1 MNIDLSRIIRESID
15 DLIYDDIISEAI
27 DDTVLLAEARDDT
40 KRARYERELNKLK
53 KAAKKLGLQD
63 EDIDKLSDVKLKK
76 LIKQAKEENKNKN
89 LTQTGPVKTDDAK
102 ELDKNSSVD
111 GVDPKVGPVNPV
123 APENTEG
130 KGSEIPVYDGES
142 TNYIIPTTKIDGD
155 DGEPANGEKPTTGG
169 ESRTGEERTTT
180 DGETPTGTD
189 PTNPEGKTDQT
200 DKTQETAQQ
209 LFEKYNFKQ
218 YSDQLRRLIG
228 NGIDPKPVAD
238 DQNAV
243 KFINGFNQFLYA
255 VITAIENNSIA
266 KVPGSNGGYGS
277 VGPYRNPY
285 EESPFRTAIQAPGNI
300 IGAAAD
306 AAEGAVSAVPGL
318 NQLYGGV
325 FGAFNKGRNEQ
336 ERLNNQI
343 RSNYIQYQNAKNSS
357 QDIGNTVNVQGNS
370 LSELML
376 GNNSPYASM
385 NAYYQNAN
393 GTNNGKL
400 NSIAVIPQCF
410 DVLRQLYNAL
420 VQYQQEMQ
428 KLAQQA
434 QQARQQGQQGQ
445 NTENGGDQ
453 EQINEDKPR
462 PDYAK
467 YESDIENDRQKLENK
482 QVNIGKISD
491 DASVC
496 ADGMIKLMASVVSA
510 INNNI
515 YYTEDDK
522 NGNSSSLTALM
533 SLNGNDNPENITFN
547 AINEI
552 YSNLINSYD
561 KEDSVYGVIESSLGK
576 PLTLLN
582 KFRNQMKT
590 DGVVENGGATSVGTS
605 APETSGN
612 DDETGGETTNTK
624 QANNTNDGL
633 ENESNEQEMKFNSR
647 VNELNK
653 MYRFDKYGN
662 SSISEGSAL
671 FREHGD
677 ELREK
682 GEQEEAKHNLN
693 ISIGLQTMNNVAL
706 SMIRNGRNAD
716 EKMLNNWYENLI
728 YADKMFNKSNKIL
741 NEKSK
746 QNYIKTYNYLSNFYQ
761 EIEKG
766 EYK

>member
-1 MNIDLSRIIRESID
+1 MNIDLSRIIRESIN

-27 DDTVLLAEARDDT
+27 DNVVLLAENDKYDP
-40 KRARYERELNKLK
+40 KRK
-53 KAAKKLGLQD
+53 KNRGFKR
-63 EDIDKLSDVKLKK
+63 
-76 LIKQAKEENKNKN
+76 KNKN
-89 LTQTGPVKTDDAK
+89 ITNT
-102 ELDKNSSVD
+102 NSQ
-111 GVDPKVGPVNPV
+111 
-123 APENTEG
+123 
-130 KGSEIPVYDGES
+130 
-142 TNYIIPTTKIDGD
+142 
-155 DGEPANGEKPTTGG
+155 
-169 ESRTGEERTTT
+169 
-180 DGETPTGTD
+180 ETPQNDVTTSQQQD
-189 PTNPEGKTDQT
+189 QNPTVQNQQQGQQT
-200 DKTQETAQQ
+200 IQQ
-209 LFEKYNFKQ
+209 LLEKYNFKQ

-238 DQNAV
+238 DQNSV
-243 KFINGFNQFLYA
+243 QFINAFNQFLYT
-255 VITAIENNSIA
+255 VITAIENNNITRIPSFNGG
-266 KVPGSNGGYGS
+266 KGGYGT
-277 VGPYRNPY
+277 YQNPY
-285 EESPFRTAIQAPGNI
+285 DESPFRTAIQAPGNI

-343 RSNYIQYQNAKNSS
+343 RSNYIQYQNAKNGSEG
-357 QDIGNTVNVQGNS
+357 IGNAANVQGSS

-376 GNNSPYASM
+376 GNNSQYASM

-400 NSIAVIPQCF
+400 DSIAVIPQCF
-410 DVLRQLYNAL
+410 EVLRQLYNAL
-420 VQYQQEMQ
+420 AQYQQEMQ

-434 QQARQQGQQGQ
+434 QQNQQGQQGQ

-467 YESDIENDRQKLENK
+467 YESDIENDRQKLEK
-482 QVNIGKISD
+482 QQVNIGKISD

-533 SLNGNDNPENITFN
+533 SLNGNDNPENITIN

-582 KFRNQMKT
+582 KFRKQMKT
-590 DGVVENGGATSVGTS
+590 DGVVENGGATSARTS
-605 APETSGN
+605 APENSGS
-612 DDETGGETTNTK
+612 DGEIGGETTNTE
-624 QANNTNDGL
+624 QMNNTNGSL

-647 VNELNK
+647 INELNK
-653 MYRFDKYGN
+653 MYKFDKYGN

-671 FREHGD
+671 FREYGD

-682 GEQEEAKHNLN
+682 GEQEKAKHNLN

-728 YADKMFNKSNKIL
+728 YADKMFSKSNNIL

-746 QNYIKTYNYLSNFYQ
+746 QNYIETYNYLSNFYK

>member
-15 DLIYDDIISEAI
+15 DLIYDGIISEAI
-27 DDTVLLAEARDDT
+27 DNVVLLIENNKYNP
-40 KRARYERELNKLK
+40 KRK
-53 KAAKKLGLQD
+53 KNRGFKR
-63 EDIDKLSDVKLKK
+63 
-76 LIKQAKEENKNKN
+76 KNKGITN
-89 LTQTGPVKTDDAK
+89 T
-102 ELDKNSSVD
+102 NSQ
-111 GVDPKVGPVNPV
+111 
-123 APENTEG
+123 
-130 KGSEIPVYDGES
+130 
-142 TNYIIPTTKIDGD
+142 
-155 DGEPANGEKPTTGG
+155 
-169 ESRTGEERTTT
+169 
-180 DGETPTGTD
+180 ETPQNGITPNQQQD
-189 PTNPEGKTDQT
+189 QNPTVQDQQQGQQT
-200 DKTQETAQQ
+200 IQQ

-238 DQNAV
+238 DQNSV
-243 KFINGFNQFLYA
+243 QFINAFNQFLYA
-255 VITAIENNSIA
+255 VITAIENNNITRIPSFNGG
-266 KVPGSNGGYGS
+266 KGGYGT
-277 VGPYRNPY
+277 YQNPY
-285 EESPFRTAIQAPGNI
+285 DESPFRTAIQAPGNI

-343 RSNYIQYQNAKNSS
+343 RSNYIQYQNAKNGS
-357 QDIGNTVNVQGNS
+357 QGIGNTANVQGNS

-376 GNNSPYASM
+376 GNNSQYASM

-410 DVLRQLYNAL
+410 EVLKQLYNAL
-420 VQYQQEMQ
+420 AQYQQETQ
-428 KLAQQA
+428 KLAQQT
-434 QQARQQGQQGQ
+434 QQNQQGQQGQ

-533 SLNGNDNPENITFN
+533 SLNGNDNPENITIN

-590 DGVVENGGATSVGTS
+590 DGVVENGSATSAGTS
-605 APETSGN
+605 APKTSGSE
-612 DDETGGETTNTK
+612 DETGGETTNTE
-624 QANNTNDGL
+624 QANNSNDGL

-647 VNELNK
+647 INELNK

-682 GEQEEAKHNLN
+682 GKQEEAKHNLN